1 MGKATNRKQRE
12 TASENAPTPEQQARA
27 AFVRAGMAYRRIPP
41 IDIMAAD
48 GKLSERQH
56 KALARY
62 RDLFIACERSEIRDS
77 CDMTPR
83 GGGDG
88 PGAAYLRARSDL
100 RWLESELGGL
110 RDIAQFVAG
119 QDNSLS
125 QWAMHHYGVK
135 VREGRAPDATERGLK
150 LSLLDL
156 RMAGERL
163 AAAIAS

>member
-1 MGKATNRKQRE
+1 MGKATNRKRRE
-12 TASENAPTPEQQARA
+12 PVSENAPTPEQQARA
-27 AFVRAGMAYRRIPP
+27 SYIRAGMAYRRIPP
-41 IDIMAAD
+41 IDIMASE
-48 GKLSERQH
+48 GRLSERQH

-100 RWLESELGGL
+100 HWLERELGQL
-110 RDIAQFVAG
+110 RGIAQFVAG

-125 QWAMHHYGVK
+125 QWAIHHYGGK
-135 VREGRAPDATERGLK
+135 AREGRAPDATERGLK
-150 LSLLDL
+150 LSLLEL

-163 AAAIAS
+163 AAAIAA